1 MSYSCS
7 AITSINSDPQV
18 AHYDFDELS
27 VMLDWVNN
35 IEESVSLVFVK
46 VNAEEFSLINTA
58 MELVINCFAL

>member
-27 VMLDWVNN
+27 VMLDWVN